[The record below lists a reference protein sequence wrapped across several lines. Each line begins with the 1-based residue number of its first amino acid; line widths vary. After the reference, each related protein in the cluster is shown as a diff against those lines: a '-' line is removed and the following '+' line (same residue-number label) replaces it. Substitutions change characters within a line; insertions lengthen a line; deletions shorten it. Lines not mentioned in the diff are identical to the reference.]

1 MKEKIIL
8 KSANPELYGD
18 LEIECRVIENDEIGE
33 YLRSIS
39 EEKKFEAYKTGE
51 VVARKGT
58 PGQLIK
64 TVLKTVI
71 DGKEYIL
78 NEEEGTVNL
87 RTYEKNGKEVTE
99 PDVVV
104 VNISSTSN
112 EQYIVKHQKFI
123 STYEPKEGNV
133 FIPSYDPRIL
143 TQVDEDIIIVT
154 AWGSKAICL
163 KGGYIVTYN
172 AEENDYN
179 TLEKGAFDSTYTKVT
194 GSKKTLKRN

>member
-1 MKEKIIL
+1 MKEIIIL

-18 LEIECRVIENDEIGE
+18 LEIECWVIENDEIGE

-143 TQVDEDIIIVT
+143 TQVDEDVIIVT

>member
-8 KSANPELYGD
+8 KSANQELYGD
-18 LEIECRVIENDEIGE
+18 LEIECRVIENDKIGE
-33 YLRSIS
+33 YLKSIS

-51 VVARKGT
+51 VIARKGT

-143 TQVDEDIIIVT
+143 TQVDEDVIIVT

>member
-8 KSANPELYGD
+8 KSANPEVYGD
-18 LEIECRVIENDEIGE
+18 LEIECRVIENDKIGE
-33 YLRSIS
+33 YLKTIP
-39 EEKKFEAYKTGE
+39 EEKKFVGYKNGE
-51 VVARKGT
+51 VKARKGNS
-58 PGQLIK
+58 GEVIK
-64 TVLKTVI
+64 TILKTEI

-78 NEEEGTVNL
+78 NEEEGKVSV
-87 RTYEKNGKEVTE
+87 RTYEKDGVEITASDVIVTN
-99 PDVVV
+99 V
-104 VNISSTSN
+104 SSTSN
-112 EQYIVKHQKFI
+112 EEYIVKHQKFMQ
-123 STYEPKEGNV
+123 TYEMGENNSWVPV
-133 FIPSYDPRIL
+133 YDPRVL
-143 TQVDEDIIIVT
+143 TQVDENVIIVT